1 MTITKFKIKQFR
13 NIKVKKIDS
22 ELGQKVQASGS
33 KLEKIDDAVV
43 DWHLPSLFKPQ
54 RLPDQ
59 LCGWEDELFNLFEVL
74 SHSLFDREN
83 NLCFNIV
90 KFVIV
95 FQCFRNMTNQQN
107 L

>member
-1 MTITKFKIKQFR
+1 LTITKFKIKQFR

-59 LCGWEDELFNLFEVL
+59 LCGGGKMNFLTCL
-74 SHSLFDREN
+74 
-83 NLCFNIV
+83 
-90 KFVIV
+90 KFFPTPFLIGRIIYVI
-95 FQCFRNMTNQQN
+95 M

>member
-1 MTITKFKIKQFR
+1 MTRWLIGIFLRFLSPKDCLI
-13 NIKVKKIDS
+13 NC
-22 ELGQKVQASGS
+22 G
-33 KLEKIDDAVV
+33 
-43 DWHLPSLFKPQ
+43 
-54 RLPDQ
+54 
-59 LCGWEDELFNLFEVL
+59 GWEDELFNLFEVL